1 MYTYVFLLFS
11 IFFPSLKE
19 SRNRD
24 KFNSFIM
31 KIAIPTD
38 DGFTINQQFTTA
50 KGFLVSTIQF
60 GEVVE
65 QEMRWN
71 PENEMMASKNEP
83 FQNIFDCEKVIVREI
98 EFNQCNFLQLH
109 KIDVIKTEETIVTK
123 VLMQYLQTV
132 MQKESDTCCCP

>member
-1 MYTYVFLLFS
+1 VFLLFS

-71 PENEMMASKNEP
+71 LNNEIPTSEDESYKTLV
-83 FQNIFDCEKVIVREI
+83 DCDKVIVREI
-98 EFNQCNFLQLH
+98 EFNQSNFLQLH

>member
-1 MYTYVFLLFS
+1 
-11 IFFPSLKE
+11 
-19 SRNRD
+19 
-24 KFNSFIM
+24 M
-31 KIAIPTD
+31 KIAIPTE
-38 DGFTINQQFTTA
+38 DGFTINQHFTPT

>member
-1 MYTYVFLLFS
+1 
-11 IFFPSLKE
+11 
-19 SRNRD
+19 
-24 KFNSFIM
+24 M

-38 DGFTINQQFTTA
+38 DGFMINQQFTTA

-71 PENEMMASKNEP
+71 LNNEIPTSEDESYKTLV
-83 FQNIFDCEKVIVREI
+83 DCDKVIVREI
-98 EFNQCNFLQLH
+98 EFNQSNFLQLQ
-109 KIDVIKTEETIVTK
+109 KKEVIKTEETIVTK

>member
-31 KIAIPTD
+31 KIAIPTE
-38 DGFTINQQFTTA
+38 DGFTINQHFTPA

-71 PENEMMASKNEP
+71 LNNEIPTSEDESYKTLV
-83 FQNIFDCEKVIVREI
+83 DCDKVIVREI
-98 EFNQCNFLQLH
+98 EFNQSNFLQLQ
-109 KIDVIKTEETIVTK
+109 KKEVIKTEETIVTK